1 MPAPATC
8 TDFLEI
14 VRRSHLIEPARLASY
29 IASRPAD
36 SPPADLARGLV
47 AAGLLTTFQAEQLLK
62 GRHRGFV
69 IGKYKLLDRIGV
81 GGMGQVYLAE
91 HTNMGRR
98 AAVKV
103 LPPDLAESSFARERF
118 FREARAVGS
127 LDHPNLVRAFDVD
140 SEGDVIYL
148 VMEYVEGVNLHEMV
162 LKHGPLDAA
171 RVGNYLWQA
180 ANGLAYVHAAGM
192 IHRDIKPAN
201 LMVDRTGTVKIMDL
215 GLVRSEA
222 DTNELTRGQG
232 VKFLG
237 TADFLAPEQAV
248 DCSTV
253 DGRADIYSLGATG
266 YFLLTGKM
274 PYAGETVAHKLIAHQ
289 TKPVPRAA
297 DARPD
302 VPAELSDL
310 LVRMMAKRPGDRPQ
324 SPAELLDALTPW
336 AVASSPGPESGKL
349 AYAGPSSNTRMGP
362 RTPLPTN
369 GRPTPAPFRP
379 RSPSPSGS
387 SLKPVSPPASASRL
401 PKVAVAERPPVLP
414 AARTH
419 TLTADPSAT
428 PRPAVVNP
436 FLRAAKPDSAVTQV
450 KPARR
455 RLSILLGLIVAT
467 AVAAWDV
474 VLLAGQATPA
484 KAVPKTDVP
493 PADATQVNPQ
503 G

>member
-8 TDFLEI
+8 PDFLDV
-14 VRRSHLIEPARLASY
+14 VRRSQLVEAGRLNTFLA
-29 IASRPAD
+29 ARPAD
-36 SPPADLARGLV
+36 ESPASLARALT
-47 AAGLLTTFQAEQLLK
+47 AAGLLTGFQAEQLLK

-91 HTNMGRR
+91 HTGMGRR

-118 FREARAVGS
+118 FREARAVGR

-140 SEGDVIYL
+140 AEGDVVFL
-148 VMEYVEGVNLHEMV
+148 VMEYVEGANLHELV
-162 LKHGPLDAA
+162 VRNGPLSPAQ
-171 RVGNYLWQA
+171 VGNYLWQA
-180 ANGLAYVHAAGM
+180 ANGLAFVHAAGL

-201 LMVDRTGTVKIMDL
+201 LMLDTSGTVKITDL

-248 DCSTV
+248 NCSTV
-253 DGRADIYSLGATG
+253 DGRADIYGLGATG
-266 YFLLTGKM
+266 YFLLTGRM
-274 PYAGETVAHKLIAHQ
+274 PYDGETIAQKLIAHQ

-297 DARPD
+297 AVRPG
-302 VPAELSDL
+302 VPAELSDAL
-310 LVRMMAKRPGDRPQ
+310 AKMMAKKPDDRPQ
-324 SPAELLDALTPW
+324 TPAEVMALLAPW
-336 AVASSPGPESGKL
+336 ADSA
-349 AYAGPSSNTRMGP
+349 
-362 RTPLPTN
+362 TPLPTP
-369 GRPTPAPFRP
+369 GVSAPTPLATHLRPGPGSLRP
-379 RSPSPSGS
+379 RPSPSGS
-387 SLKPVSPPASASRL
+387 LRPVSPPAAVAVAR
-401 PKVAVAERPPVLP
+401 PTPPAAVAERPPVLP

-419 TLTADPSAT
+419 ILTADPMAT

-436 FLRAAKPDSAVTQV
+436 FHPAV
-450 KPARR
+450 KPAPSAAVPAGRR
-455 RLSILLGLIVAT
+455 RLVV
-467 AVAAWDV
+467 AVALGFTLAVGAWDV
-474 VLLAGQATPA
+474 VLLAGPKAAPAAKTPPSA
-484 KAVPKTDVP
+484 KAP
-493 PADATQVNPQ
+493 